1 MADTYK
7 IIIEFRADQGFNLPE
22 HISVPLNSK
31 LEWEITDL
39 NVNQSSRRF
48 RQSGLRFQLYFLGDS
63 PFNWQVQTTNIR
75 YPRPQ
80 SSGDGREMQLAPLTQ
95 PLAVGVA
102 QERGDFKYGVR
113 VSDVENDEILYDD
126 DPYIHVF

>member
-7 IIIEFRADQGFNLPE
+7 IKIEFRADRGFNLPE
-22 HISVPLNSK
+22 HISIPLNSRI
-31 LEWEITDL
+31 EWEITDL
-39 NVNQSSRRF
+39 NVNQSSRLF

-63 PFNWQVQTTNIR
+63 PFNWQVQTTNVR
-75 YPRPQ
+75 YPRSQ

-95 PLAVGVA
+95 LLAVGVA

-113 VSDVENDEILYDD
+113 ASNVENDETLYDD